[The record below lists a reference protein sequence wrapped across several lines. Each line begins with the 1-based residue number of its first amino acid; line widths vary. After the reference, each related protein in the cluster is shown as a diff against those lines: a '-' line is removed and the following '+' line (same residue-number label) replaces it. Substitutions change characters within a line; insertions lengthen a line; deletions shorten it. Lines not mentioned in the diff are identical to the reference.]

1 MAKASLMQVKVAA
14 PFRTYFEGE
23 AASVSAAND
32 TGPFDVLPRHK
43 NFMTI
48 LKPGQLTVRVPQRPD
63 FNLSIERAVM
73 HVKDDKV
80 TVFLDV

>member
-1 MAKASLMQVKVAA
+1 MQVKVAA

-63 FNLSIERAVM
+63 
-73 HVKDDKV
+73 
-80 TVFLDV
+80 